1 MTVYTHFFFYCM
13 YFEGFLSLEHFT
25 ACLLC
30 SLTTRQTLN
39 LPHGSAHDTG
49 WLKAAAHLRDC
60 KTRKLYLA
68 LCLCILELLEKLSQ
82 VPCGN
87 MCPMFGAICNKVS
100 C

>member
-1 MTVYTHFFFYCM
+1 MTVYTHFLLYV
-13 YFEGFLSLEHFT
+13 FEVFLSLEHFT

-30 SLTTRQTLN
+30 SLTTRQTLK

-49 WLKAAAHLRDC
+49 WLKAASHLRDC
-60 KTRKLYLA
+60 MTRKLCLA

-82 VPCGN
+82 VLCGN
-87 MCPMFGAICNKVS
+87 MCPMFGAIHNKVS